1 MDQLTGL
8 FLLDNNIWIQKGDR
22 MPLAFESISHGKI
35 AFGFFNIETDM
46 ILLEHYF
53 LFAGDFCRSI
63 SQAAEKET
71 DKTAWDVYRIQRE
84 NIGNLMGAIHGID
97 LRGFL
102 GGVYKLF
109 PFPKKEAEFK
119 QHADGY
125 KNRKVVETLIQ
136 RYGKQTPIS
145 FRIDQNGERIGIGEY
160 IFGRPSFHELIQY
173 IWRGGYP
180 RWKDE
185 IRPDYV
191 LAMKDKIDQSRN
203 LLFDGL
209 SLK

>member
-1 MDQLTGL
+1 
-8 FLLDNNIWIQKGDR
+8 

-46 ILLEHYF
+46 ILLENYF
-53 LFAGDFCRSI
+53 LFAEDFCRYLCE
-63 SQAAEKET
+63 AAENEKNSF
-71 DKTAWDVYRIQRE
+71 KTVWEVYRIQHE

-102 GGVYKLF
+102 GEVYRLF
-109 PFPKKEAEFK
+109 PFPKKEEEFK
-119 QHADGY
+119 QNPEGY
-125 KNRKVVETLIQ
+125 KNRRVVETMMQ
-136 RYGKQTPIS
+136 RYGERATAS
-145 FRIDQNGERIGIGEY
+145 FGIDEKIGRIAIGEY
-160 IFGRPSFHELIQY
+160 IFNKPSFQELVRY

-191 LAMKDKIDQSRN
+191 IAMKDKIDQSRN
-203 LLFDGL
+203 PLFDGL
-209 SLK
+209 LIQ

>member
-1 MDQLTGL
+1 
-8 FLLDNNIWIQKGDR
+8 
-22 MPLAFESISHGKI
+22 MPLAFESLSHGKI

-53 LFAGDFCRSI
+53 LFGEDFCRFI
-63 SQAAEKET
+63 SLTAEKEL
-71 DKTAWDVYRIQRE
+71 DKMTWELYRIQPE

-102 GGVYKLF
+102 GEVYKLF
-109 PFPKKEAEFK
+109 PFPKMEEEFK
-119 QHADGY
+119 QHPDGY

-136 RYGKQTPIS
+136 RYGERATIS
-145 FRIDQNGERIGIGEY
+145 FGIDEKRDRIAIGEY
-160 IFGRPSFHELIQY
+160 IFSKSSFQELIQY

-191 LAMKDKIDQSRN
+191 LTMKDKIDQSKKP
-203 LLFDGL
+203 LFDGL

>member
-1 MDQLTGL
+1 
-8 FLLDNNIWIQKGDR
+8 
-22 MPLAFESISHGKI
+22 MPLAFESLSHGKI
-35 AFGFFNIETDM
+35 AFGFFNIQTDM

-63 SQAAEKET
+63 SQTAGKET

-102 GGVYKLF
+102 GEVYKLF
-109 PFPKKEAEFK
+109 PFPEKEAEFK
-119 QHADGY
+119 QHSDGN
-125 KNRKVVETLIQ
+125 KNQTMVETLIQ
-136 RYGKQTPIS
+136 RYGERTTVFLAVDEKRD
-145 FRIDQNGERIGIGEY
+145 RIAIGEY
-160 IFGRPSFHELIQY
+160 IFNKPSFHELIQY

-191 LAMKDKIDQSRN
+191 MTMKKKIEESKN
-203 LLFDGL
+203 SLFDGL
-209 SLK
+209 SLE